1 MLEDIF
7 DYLDLRFDVLLKTQA
22 EKTKTCESFLKHYQ
36 ESEYL
41 KGKITERALNSRRL
55 LEMIISKECDVSYSF
70 ILKAFIVVL
79 FIIKQRCLNERY
91 SHSLSISILVV
102 LSSS

>member
-22 EKTKTCESFLKHYQ
+22 EKTKTCESFLKHY
-36 ESEYL
+36 EYL